1 MKKKNNNKSYGLA
14 KERELK
20 KFFEIEPGVLFV
32 SRSRG
37 SFGAFDLQVYF
48 EHKQLLVSIKSVRSK
63 NVSFKKEIDKLK
75 KVKVPEYCEKA
86 LYVYYSPMA
95 KLKKQGWVVEYY
107 G

>member
-1 MKKKNNNKSYGLA
+1 MKNNNKRYGLT

-20 KFFEIEPGVLFV
+20 KFFSKELGVLQV
-32 SRSRG
+32 TRSRG

-48 EHKQLLVSIKSVRSK
+48 EDSELLVSIKSVRSK
-63 NVSFKKEIDKLK
+63 SASFKKEIEKIK
-75 KVKVPEYCEKA
+75 QTIVPKYCHKA

-95 KLKKQGWVVEYY
+95 KIKDKQGWVVEYY